1 MTEEEDRLR
10 EELRL
15 RPARAPV
22 TRLSRTVLMS
32 VGMCAIFAVSGALTM
47 ALYQG
52 AGQSKAAEQHYSTSS
67 RQTPEELAALPVDY
81 SAIGKAAVPQLGRPL
96 PGDLG
101 QPQMKPSDPV
111 AAKSASDDGDED
123 ARKSGLFAPTS
134 NGPSILSLP
143 GAEQALGATA
153 NRGAASAAESGPGAG
168 LSQNMQNEKIAFV
181 NGIVDQNT
189 VSPFRLERPAS
200 RYLVQ
205 AGTVINAALIGGIRS
220 DLPGDV
226 TGQVTQHV
234 YDSVTGRILLIPQGS
249 KLIGEYD
256 SQISVGQKRVLVVWT
271 RVILPNGHSIV
282 LERLTGA
289 DPQGFAGLEDEVDHH
304 WGQLFMGGLLSMILG
319 IGSQAGATN
328 NDTAI
333 AQAIRQGGSNTSSQV
348 GQQVVGQDLNIQ
360 PTLTIRPGAPTVIIV
375 KKDLVLAPY
384 PVGGT

>member
-1 MTEEEDRLR
+1 MSEEEDRLR

-15 RPARAPV
+15 RPARPPV

-32 VGMCAIFAVSGALTM
+32 VGTCAIFAVAGALTM

-52 AGQSKAAEQHYSTSS
+52 AGQSKAAEEHYSTISK
-67 RQTPEELAALPVDY
+67 QTPEELAALPVDY
-81 SAIGKAAVPQLGRPL
+81 SAIGKTAVPQLGRPL

-101 QPQMKPSDPV
+101 QSQVKPSDPV
-111 AAKSASDDGDED
+111 AAKSTSDEGDEE

-134 NGPSILSLP
+134 SGPSIVSLP
-143 GAEQALGATA
+143 GAEQALGAA
-153 NRGAASAAESGPGAG
+153 SRGAASAAESGPGAG

-189 VSPFRLERPAS
+189 VSPFRVERPAS

-234 YDSVTGRILLIPQGS
+234 YDSVTGKILLIPQGS

-271 RVILPNGHSIV
+271 RLILPNGHSIV

-289 DPQGFAGLEDEVDHH
+289 DTQGFAGLEDEVDHH

-360 PTLTIRPGAPTVIIV
+360 PTLMIRPGAPTVIIV

-384 PVGGT
+384 PLGGT

>member
-1 MTEEEDRLR
+1 MSEEEDRLR

-15 RPARAPV
+15 RPARPPV

-32 VGMCAIFAVSGALTM
+32 VGTCAIFAVVGALTM

-52 AGQSKAAEQHYSTSS
+52 AGQSKAAEEHYSTISK
-67 RQTPEELAALPVDY
+67 QTPEELAALPVDY

-101 QPQMKPSDPV
+101 QPQVKPSDPV
-111 AAKSASDDGDED
+111 AAKSTSDDGDEE

-134 NGPSILSLP
+134 SGPSILSLP
-143 GAEQALGATA
+143 GAEQALGAA
-153 NRGAASAAESGPGAG
+153 SRGAASAAESGPGAG
-168 LSQNMQNEKIAFV
+168 LSQSEKIAFV
-181 NGIVDQNT
+181 NGMVDQNT
-189 VSPFRLERPAS
+189 VSPFRVERPAS

-205 AGTVINAALIGGIRS
+205 AGSVINAALIGGIRS

-234 YDSVTGRILLIPQGS
+234 YDSVTGKILLIPQGS

-271 RVILPNGHSIV
+271 RLILPNGHSIV

-289 DPQGFAGLEDEVDHH
+289 DTQGFAGLEDEVDHH

-360 PTLTIRPGAPTVIIV
+360 STLTIRPGGPTVIIV

-384 PVGGT
+384 PLGGT

>member
-1 MTEEEDRLR
+1 MTEVEDNLR
-10 EELRL
+10 AELRL
-15 RPARAPV
+15 RPERPPV

-32 VGMCAIFAVSGALTM
+32 VATCAILAVSGALIA

-52 AGQSKAAEQHYSTSS
+52 ASQSKAAEEHYSTNS
-67 RQTPEELAALPVDY
+67 RQTPEVLAALPSDY
-81 SAIGKAAVPQLGRPL
+81 SGIGKSVPQLGRPL
-96 PGDLG
+96 PGDLAE
-101 QPQMKPSDPV
+101 PQMKAPDPV
-111 AAKSASDDGDED
+111 AATPASDDDKEDDE
-123 ARKSGLFAPTS
+123 ARKSGLFAATS
-134 NGPSILSLP
+134 SGEHGPPLLSLP
-143 GAEQALGATA
+143 VPDQALGSIAS
-153 NRGAASAAESGPGAG
+153 RGGAGESGSA
-168 LSQNMQNEKIAFV
+168 LSQNMQKEKIAFE
-181 NGIVDQNT
+181 NGIVEQNT
-189 VSPFRLERPAS
+189 VNPFRLERPAS
-200 RYLVQ
+200 HYVVQ
-205 AGTVINAALIGGIRS
+205 AGTIINAALTGGIRS

-234 YDSVTGRILLIPQGS
+234 YDSVTGRFLLIPQGS

-271 RVILPNGHSIV
+271 RLILPNGQSIV

-289 DPQGFAGLEDEVDHH
+289 DTQGFAGLEDKVDHH
-304 WGQLFMGGLLSMILG
+304 WGQMFMGGLLSMILG

-333 AQAIRQGGSNTSSQV
+333 AQAIRQSGSNTSSQI

-360 PTLTIRPGAPTVIIV
+360 PTLTIQPGAPTVVIV

>member
-1 MTEEEDRLR
+1 VMTEAEDNLR
-10 EELRL
+10 AALRL
-15 RPARAPV
+15 RPDRPPV

-32 VGMCAIFAVSGALTM
+32 VGTCAALAVSGALIV

-52 AGQSKAAEQHYSTSS
+52 GGQSRAAEEHYSTNS
-67 RQTPEELAALPVDY
+67 RQTPDQLAALPSDY
-81 SAIGKAAVPQLGRPL
+81 SGIGKAVPQLGSPL

-101 QPQMKPSDPV
+101 QPKVKPADPV
-111 AAKSASDDGDED
+111 AATPASDEDEE

-134 NGPSILSLP
+134 GGERGPSLLSLP
-143 GAEQALGATA
+143 APDQALGALA
-153 NRGAASAAESGPGAG
+153 NQGAAPASESGPGS
-168 LSQNMQNEKIAFV
+168 SQNMQNEKIAFV
-181 NGIVDQNT
+181 KGMVDSDT
-189 VSPFRLERPAS
+189 VSPFRLEHPPS
-200 RYLVQ
+200 HYVVQ

-234 YDSVTGRILLIPQGS
+234 YDSVTGKFLLIPQGS
-249 KLIGEYD
+249 RLFGEYD
-256 SQISVGQKRVLVVWT
+256 SQISVGQNRVLVVWT
-271 RVILPNGHSIV
+271 RLILPNGRSIV

-289 DPQGFAGLEDEVDHH
+289 DPQGFAGLEDEVDQH
-304 WGQLFMGGLLSMILG
+304 WGQMFMGGLLSMILG

-333 AQAIRQGGSNTSSQV
+333 AQAIRQGGSNTSSQI
-348 GQQVVGQDLNIQ
+348 GQQLVGRDLNIQ